1 MAIRC
6 RVLGEGA
13 GGVRVVV
20 DNGGVAGAASQGGH
34 GHAERHRPH
43 SGRTQ
48 ELRLGLEVASSG
60 SPYARRRGVD
70 AVVLLDLVE

>member
-1 MAIRC
+1 MAIRV

-20 DNGGVAGAASQGGH
+20 DNGGVAGAGH
-34 GHAERHRPH
+34 GQAERHRPH